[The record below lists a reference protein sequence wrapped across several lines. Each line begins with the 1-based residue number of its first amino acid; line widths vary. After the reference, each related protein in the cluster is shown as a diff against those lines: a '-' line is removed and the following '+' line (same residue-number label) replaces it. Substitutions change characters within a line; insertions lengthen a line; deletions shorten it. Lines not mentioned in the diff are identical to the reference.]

1 MLAPTAS
8 WGMLDVIHSEPT
20 MIKILTIIPISAVL
34 FLAACSNP
42 GTPTEKPA
50 SGANSAAQGQGEC
63 AQ

>member
-1 MLAPTAS
+1 MLGMIHEAPT
-8 WGMLDVIHSEPT
+8 MT
-20 MIKILTIIPISAVL
+20 KILTIIPIGAVL

-42 GTPTEKPA
+42 GTPTDKPA